1 MHITGAVQAAA
12 QRGHGPPSSA
22 VLPIVRRELPSAA
35 QTGIMGCMPSP
46 IAPPKIPTFDQLIVP
61 TVHALRALGGSAGI
75 EELGEKVAELMGLSD
90 EVMGYRREGAS
101 MNEVPYR
108 AAWARTYLK
117 RDGVVERTARGVWAL
132 TPRGREVSDADLAGV
147 PTRVRKAQA
156 AARAARTEEED
167 AEEEV
172 AAEQSW
178 KEHLLAVLRALPA
191 DAFERL
197 AQRLLRESGF
207 TKVEVTGKTGDGGI
221 DGVGVLRIQLISFQ
235 VLFQCKRYRDTVGA
249 AAIRDF
255 RGAMVGRTDK
265 GLFITTGRF
274 TADARREATRDGA
287 PPVELID
294 GEELCELLRQ
304 LRIGVAVEVVER
316 VVVLPEVLTAI

>member
-1 MHITGAVQAAA
+1 MPA
-12 QRGHGPPSSA
+12 SS
-22 VLPIVRRELPSAA
+22 LPS
-35 QTGIMGCMPSP
+35 QL
-46 IAPPKIPTFDQLIVP
+46 PTFDQLIVP
-61 TVHALRALGGSAGI
+61 TVHALRALGGSASV
-75 EELGEKVAELMGLSD
+75 EELGEKLAELMALSD
-90 EVMGYRREGAS
+90 EVLGYRREGAS

-117 RDGVVERTARGVWAL
+117 RDGILERTARGVWAL
-132 TPRGREVSDADLAGV
+132 TPRGPDVSDAELAGV
-147 PTRVRKAQA
+147 PVRVRRMQAATRVAKR
-156 AARAARTEEED
+156 EEED
-167 AEEEV
+167 VEQEV

-178 KEHLLAVLRALPA
+178 KDRLLAVLRALPP
-191 DAFERL
+191 DGFERL

-221 DGVGVLRIQLISFQ
+221 DGVGVLRIQLVSFQ

-287 PPVELID
+287 PPIELID

-304 LRIGVAVEVVER
+304 FQIGVTIEKVER
-316 VVVLPEVLTAI
+316 IVVQPEALAAI